1 MQRIEEVAAKALEK
15 MGNDR
20 YRLSLEVAK
29 RAEQLADG
37 ATPLVD
43 LDRTKVKFADIA
55 LYEIAEDKI
64 TLEGLVEDS
73 RWRIIARKIYR
84 RY

>member
-1 MQRIEEVAAKALEK
+1 MDYRIEEITAKALEK

-20 YRLSLEVAK
+20 YRLSLAVAK

-37 ATPLVD
+37 AAPLID
-43 LDRTKVKFADIA
+43 LDKNKLKFADIA

-64 TLEGLVEDS
+64 SLEGLGGETDQ
-73 RWRIIARKIYR
+73 
-84 RY
+84 

>member
-1 MQRIEEVAAKALEK
+1 MQRIEEITAKALEK

-37 ATPLVD
+37 VAPLVK
-43 LDRTKVKFADIA
+43 LDDTKLKFADIA
-55 LYEIAEDKI
+55 LYEIAEGKI
-64 TLEGLVEDS
+64 TLEGLIEDG
-73 RWRIIARKIYR
+73 R
-84 RY
+84 

>member
-37 ATPLVD
+37 AAPLVD

-73 RWRIIARKIYR
+73 R
-84 RY
+84 